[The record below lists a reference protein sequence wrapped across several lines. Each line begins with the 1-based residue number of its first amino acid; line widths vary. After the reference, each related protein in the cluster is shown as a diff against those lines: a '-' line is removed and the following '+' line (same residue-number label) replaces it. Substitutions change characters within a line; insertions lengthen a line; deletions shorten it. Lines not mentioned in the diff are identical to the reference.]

1 MVYSKVASIV
11 CDVISFLYELL
22 FYLIVFFHNVSRNN
36 FVYLKS
42 LLDLTYLLSILL
54 LDHWPM
60 LYYVPAFGMLEVCP
74 FELSCHFIFS
84 TRAIDP
90 AGATASG
97 QAEGNYHVQVL
108 FRLSNRDWVICAL
121 SSQPS

>member
-1 MVYSKVASIV
+1 MS
-11 CDVISFLYELL
+11 
-22 FYLIVFFHNVSRNN
+22 HRNN

-84 TRAIDP
+84 TRAILL
-90 AGATASG
+90 
-97 QAEGNYHVQVL
+97 VL
-108 FRLSNRDWVICAL
+108 LLLVRPRGTIMYKYFSD
-121 SSQPS
+121 SQTEIGLFAP